1 MDEAAKAKAIN
12 TLKKIA
18 VFGGLD
24 DGEYQELLSVC
35 KVSYFNKGET
45 IFHENDASMDM
56 YVLLSGEVEMHTR
69 NSGCVYSMK
78 PGDLFGEIGVI
89 SQKRR
94 TASAVVG
101 HESESA
107 LLHISK
113 DRFDFLLGK
122 SPVISAKIMRNV
134 AKVLA
139 DRLLEASGPRYIL

>member
-1 MDEAAKAKAIN
+1 MDEVTKGRAVN
-12 TLKKIA
+12 TLRKIP
-18 VFGGLD
+18 VFSGMLD
-24 DGEYQELLSVC
+24 DEYQELLSVC
-35 KVSYFNKGET
+35 KVSHFKQGDV
-45 IFHENDASMDM
+45 IFQENDASMDM

-69 NSGCVYSMK
+69 SSGCIYVMK
-78 PGDLFGEIGVI
+78 PGDLFGEMGVI

-101 HESESA
+101 EPAA

-134 AKVLA
+134 AKVLS
-139 DRLLEASGPRYIL
+139 DRLLENNGPRYIL